1 MPIVNVVAFVLAT
14 TEPVIELLT
23 LTSIKNVLYVYVSE
37 FAAVVAVSY
46 NVEIVRAVPI
56 KVFAIQGAD
65 VKF

>member
-23 LTSIKNVLYVYVSE
+23 LTSNKNVLYVYVSE
-37 FAAVVAVSY
+37 SEAVVAVSY

-56 KVFAIQGAD
+56 KVFAIQAPT
-65 VKF
+65 VAF